1 MMADFSG
8 ISISQALFTNR
19 RALEAASEA
28 RAKRAA
34 REKRLYQTPEGLR
47 DEDEFGDML
56 IAALTAQ
63 PEHVPANNMTTEDA
77 PQDPV
82 DAQAHIVS
90 HAPGAL
96 VRNGYLANYY
106 QQ

>member
-1 MMADFSG
+1 MMAEYSG

-34 REKRLYQTPEGLR
+34 REKRLYQTPDGLR

-63 PEHVPANNMTTEDA
+63 PEHTPAAHLLPAEETAA
-77 PQDPV
+77 P
-82 DAQAHIVS
+82 AAAEGHIVS
-90 HAPGAL
+90 HAPGTL